1 MHRFDTFSKPLQEFQ
16 VKTKI
21 GGYLSVTSVCMIV
34 YLLLS
39 EVMFFLELEQKDE
52 MVIDLNQDTKTF
64 KMHLDLWLPELPCAV
79 VALNLVHVKNQDN
92 VMHVGH
98 TILKQRW
105 GKDPKSREWVELGK
119 PVRGGLHRISASS
132 GEFNDNLMR
141 NLGNQAVEGLQHST
155 RKQRCHSCYGALSDE
170 DDCCNTCDSVKE
182 AFRKHNWE
190 LPTDHTVE
198 QCADEEYNQRPAWA
212 EEGCKIT
219 SRSVARKVPAYLQ
232 IGLAHDFNKN
242 FLHQN
247 FVDRAQQ
254 GYISF
259 THTIDRLLFGS
270 AFPGF
275 IPVLDGMEQRH
286 EHVPLIESWSEEK
299 LESQSEHWQYDLH
312 LIPTDFVTAFG
323 QVIESHQYSAT
334 HFVKGLNVVQRHRDL
349 PAAGIYLKYEFT
361 AFRVRW
367 IQSYKSYDQLKRF
380 CTLKRDHNRIW
391 VLYCMMSMTDSDS
404 IPLSAIQISPDCSAD
419 WDSRTCHAQS
429 YESSLDNALVATQ
442 IPDSIATFE
451 IVTPEQVI
459 SPCPTF

>member
-21 GGYLSVTSVCMIV
+21 GGYLSICAGCMII

-105 GKDPKSREWVELGK
+105 GKDQKSGEWVELGK
-119 PVRGGLHRISASS
+119 PIRGGLHRISASS

-141 NLGNQAVEGLQHST
+141 NLGNQAVEGLSHST

-170 DDCCNTCDSVKE
+170 DDCCNTCESVKE
-182 AFRKHNWE
+182 AFKRHNWE

-198 QCADEEYNQRPAWA
+198 QCADEEYDSRPAWA
-212 EEGCKIT
+212 AEGCKIT

-242 FLHQN
+242 FLHQS
-247 FVDRAQQ
+247 FIDKAQQ

-270 AFPGF
+270 AFPGY
-275 IPVLDGMEQRH
+275 IPVLDGMEQKH

-367 IQSYKSYDQLKRF
+367 IQNYKSVSHFLTNICAILGGIYAF
-380 CTLKRDHNRIW
+380 F
-391 VLYCMMSMTDSDS
+391 SM
-404 IPLSAIQISPDCSAD
+404 
-419 WDSRTCHAQS
+419 
-429 YESSLDNALVATQ
+429 LDNMFFQLSKSMKGSGERALNL
-442 IPDSIATFE
+442 
-451 IVTPEQVI
+451 
-459 SPCPTF
+459 